1 MRKPPVNRREL
12 LAGVAGVIAGGA
24 SEKALSPSGDSR
36 AAVTF
41 TSTGPDWLNVRSSH
55 YGGGAAGDGISDD
68 TAQIAAAVA
77 AAQSSHCPVYLPAGT
92 YLVSKDPFTG
102 GNGGSY
108 SIVGDGPGVT
118 VIRPSAAF
126 AGAYAM
132 DLTFSV
138 TANAVKLSG
147 FLLDLNAKPTLN
159 GIRIGNTG
167 AGLQTNQPLIDNVQ
181 VSYGATALTIEG
193 GTAAYSVRKFS
204 CENMTDSGIHIMNSY
219 GTSPPNGELSD
230 VIVTNTVPSDTAQG
244 VLIDSWSTG
253 TAINNLRVLG
263 HPSQIIRTGIRVY
276 HPSAP
281 TGAEGDFIQAT
292 NCITDATTGPGLALT
307 NCRQLQ
313 STNNFWSCML
323 GSANYGVAIDGGQYF
338 RFVNDE
344 IGGCGISYVNG
355 PDDIAFTTCEFP
367 YEGTIPGVHHMP
379 GANPP
384 TNLQLDRQSLSG
396 RNSAGYQLSNDLPA
410 FYNALTDPAAIGAT
424 EARLNN
430 GPIFESLPARY
441 VNTATIPLT
450 SGSIYMGRI
459 WLPKGLPVTRIIW
472 MSGDAH
478 YTAGTGIHYWSALY
492 AASGGVANGAPLGR
506 SADDTAPAIPA
517 TSLQVMPLTS
527 PQVIGASGYYY
538 LALHLSMTSGTMP
551 DASGFLGVSGIN
563 DLSPKTA
570 YAYATGYV
578 SGTAPTASG
587 PGAAA
592 LAGQIYLGVS

>member
-1 MRKPPVNRREL
+1 MWIPPVNRREV

-24 SEKALSPSGDSR
+24 SEKALSPSGDGR
-36 AAVTF
+36 PAVTF
-41 TSTGPDWLNVRSSH
+41 TATGPDWLNVRSSH
-55 YGGGAAGDGISDD
+55 YMGGAAGDGNADD
-68 TAQIAAAVA
+68 TAPIAAAVA
-77 AAQSSHCPVYLPAGT
+77 AAQLSHCPVYLPAGT
-92 YLVSKDPFTG
+92 YLVTKDPFTP

-126 AGAYAM
+126 ADAYAM

-138 TANAVKLSG
+138 TVTAVTLSG
-147 FLLDLNAKPTLN
+147 FYLDLKARPTLN
-159 GIRIGNTG
+159 GIRIGNSG
-167 AGLQTNQPLIDNVQ
+167 DGRQTNQSLIDNVQ

-204 CENMTDSGIHIMNSY
+204 CQNMTNTGIHIMNSY
-219 GTSPPNGELSD
+219 GTASPNGTLSD
-230 VIVTNTVPSDTAQG
+230 VLVTNTVPSDTAQG

-263 HPSQIIRTGIRVY
+263 HPSQIIRTGIKVH
-276 HPSAP
+276 HPSPP
-281 TGAEGDFIQAT
+281 TGSEGDFIQAT

-313 STNNFWSCML
+313 STNNFWSSL
-323 GSANYGVAIDGGQYF
+323 ENTANYGVAIDGGQYF

-344 IGGCGISYVNG
+344 IGGCGVSYANG

-367 YEGTIPGVHHMP
+367 YQGTIPGVHYLP

-396 RNSAGYQLSNDLPA
+396 RNSAGYQLTNDLPA
-410 FYNALTDPAAIGAT
+410 FYTALTDPAAIGAT

-430 GPIFESLPARY
+430 GPVFENLPARY

-450 SGSIYMGRI
+450 AGYIYMGRI
-459 WLPKGLPVTRIIW
+459 WLPKGLPVTRIVW
-472 MSGDAH
+472 MSGDAQ
-478 YTAGTGIHYWSALY
+478 YTAGTGVHYWSALY
-492 AASGGVANGAPLGR
+492 AASGGVADGAPLGQ
-506 SADDTAPAIPA
+506 SADDTAPAILA
-517 TSLQVMPLTS
+517 VSLQVMPLTS
-527 PQVIGASGYYY
+527 PQVIGVSGYYY
-538 LALHLSMTSGTMP
+538 LALHLSMTGGTMP
-551 DASGFLGVSGIN
+551 GASGFLGVGRIN
-563 DLSPKTA
+563 DLSPKAA
-570 YAYATGYV
+570 YGYATGYA

-587 PGAAA
+587 PGAAQ
-592 LAGQIYLGVS
+592 LGGQLYLGVS